1 MTKLRMFVA
10 AVAAISLFG
19 TAFAAGNGPSGV
31 IHFRGKIVE
40 GACSVARD
48 GTAQATFSCLRAGVN
63 HVRAVA
69 LSQGD
74 VMHLPKDIAT
84 VQSLPVNHHP
94 ELQLL
99 VVSYR

>member
-1 MTKLRMFVA
+1 MKKLRMFVA
-10 AVAAISLFG
+10 AVAAISLSG
-19 TAFAAGNGPSGV
+19 AVFAAGNGPSGV

-48 GTAQATFSCLRAGVN
+48 GDVQATFSCLRVGVN
-63 HVRAVA
+63 HVRAVNI
-69 LSQGD
+69 SRSD
-74 VMHLPKDIAT
+74 VTHLPKDIAT
-84 VQSLPVNHHP
+84 VQSLPVNKHP

>member
-1 MTKLRMFVA
+1 MTKLRMFAAALVA
-10 AVAAISLFG
+10 LSLSTAV
-19 TAFAAGNGPSGV
+19 FAAGNGPSGI

-48 GTAQATFSCLRAGVN
+48 GAVQATFSCLRAGVN
-63 HVRAVA
+63 HVRAMDLRQNV
-69 LSQGD
+69 
-74 VMHLPKDIAT
+74 VTHLPKDIAT
-84 VQSLPVNHHP
+84 VQSLPVNKHP